1 MAPTKKLQS
10 GSKTRSSTSQESR
23 QKSKGENFYR
33 DAKQVKRL
41 KMLTG
46 GKAVR
51 DRDGKIIEAAAFQKG
66 EDETTMGRVQPDRR
80 WFGNTRVISQT
91 ALDHFR
97 TSLQTKQHDPYSVL
111 LRRNKLPMQLLN
123 DAANPNLRKRSHI
136 VETEP
141 FAETFGPKA
150 LRKRPRIDAGTF
162 EELGKSGAA
171 AAEEAAQAKST
182 AELAELSAPAAME
195 QTHADYIEPIYAKG
209 TSRRI
214 YGELYK
220 VIDSSDVLLH
230 ILDARDPLGTLCE
243 SVLEYIRKEKAHKQ
257 VVLVINKCD
266 LVPNWVTARYIQH
279 LTPRYPTIA
288 FHASP
293 NHSFGKGSLIQL
305 LRQFSRLHSDKKQI
319 SVGFI
324 GYPNVGKSSVINTL
338 KSGKV
343 CRVAPVP
350 GETKVWQYITLTR
363 RIYLIDCP
371 GIVPTSAQDSQTAT
385 VLKGVLR
392 VEALSTPSEH
402 VPELL
407 ARIKP
412 LYLTRTYGLTPPEAG
427 PWTADDFLDAL
438 ARSKGR
444 LLKGGE
450 PDVEG
455 AAKIVLSDWVRG
467 RIPYFI
473 TPPERPSDLN
483 EREEKER
490 ARASKVKGGEKGEE
504 VRVPGVKQNLG
515 SIMQKNTFVGEDV
528 RPLETIDL
536 EGESED
542 GEDDGADSA
551 DGDDAEA
558 EIETPLA
565 WGDVF
570 AEAGQDVLAETASP
584 GGDEEGEEEE
594 AWSGIT
600 LLPEED
606 EATGERPGDESEE
619 PAKKEKGPRMTT
631 NKKKAE
637 NFYTSANVKNKNRTK
652 AALLKS
658 LQGKNGSR
666 GREKKRKR

>member
-1 MAPTKKLQS
+1 MAPTKNS
-10 GSKTRSSTSQESR
+10 PSAPKTRSSESQISLKR
-23 QKSKGENFYR
+23 IKGENFYR
-33 DAKQVKRL
+33 NAKQVKRL
-41 KMLTG
+41 KMLSG

-66 EDETTMGRVQPDRR
+66 EDETTPGRVQPDRR

-111 LRRNKLPMQLLN
+111 LRRNKLPMQLLD
-123 DAANPNLRKRSHI
+123 DAANRNLRKRSHI

-150 LRKRPRIDAGTF
+150 QRKRPRIDAGSF
-162 EELGKSGAA
+162 EQLGQVGAA
-171 AAEEAAQAKST
+171 AAEVAAQAQET
-182 AELAELSAPAAME
+182 AELTKATAPTEMA

-220 VIDSSDVLLH
+220 VIDSSDVVLH
-230 ILDARDPLGTLCE
+230 VLDARDPLGTLCE

-319 SVGFI
+319 SVGFV

-371 GIVPTSAQDSQTAT
+371 GIVPTSAHDSQTAT

-392 VEALSTPSEH
+392 VEALPMPSEH

-407 ARIKP
+407 LRVKP
-412 LYLTRTYGLTPPEAG
+412 LYLSRTYGLTIPDSG
-427 PWTADDFLDAL
+427 SWTADELLDVL
-438 ARSKGR
+438 ARAKGR
-444 LLKGGE
+444 LLKRGE
-450 PDVEG
+450 PDIEG
-455 AAKIVLSDWVRG
+455 AAKIVLGDWVRG
-467 RIPYFI
+467 RIPFFVA
-473 TPPERPSDLN
+473 PPERPTELN
-483 EREEKER
+483 ERETKER
-490 ARASKVKGGEKGEE
+490 ARLAKSNAMEREE
-504 VRVPGVKQNLG
+504 TETLVPGVKQNLG

-528 RPLETIDL
+528 RPLEDIIL

-542 GEDDGADSA
+542 ERAEEEDDDVVV
-551 DGDDAEA
+551 DYVEA
-558 EIETPLA
+558 EEAAPLT

-570 AEAGQDVLAETASP
+570 AEDGVPVSAGTAASAEQ
-584 GGDEEGEEEE
+584 EEEE
-594 AWSGIT
+594 DEWPGIT
-600 LLPEED
+600 SLPG
-606 EATGERPGDESEE
+606 EAVEYSGDESEE
-619 PAKKEKGPRMTT
+619 PAKQEKEPRMTT
-631 NKKKAE
+631 RKKKAE
-637 NFYTSANVKNKNRTK
+637 NFYTNANVKNKNRAK
-652 AALLKS
+652 ATLLKS
-658 LQGKNGSR
+658 LQAKAVGRS
-666 GREKKRKR
+666 REKKKR

>member
-1 MAPTKKLQS
+1 
-10 GSKTRSSTSQESR
+10 
-23 QKSKGENFYR
+23 
-33 DAKQVKRL
+33 
-41 KMLTG
+41 
-46 GKAVR
+46 
-51 DRDGKIIEAAAFQKG
+51 
-66 EDETTMGRVQPDRR
+66 
-80 WFGNTRVISQT
+80 
-91 ALDHFR
+91 
-97 TSLQTKQHDPYSVL
+97 
-111 LRRNKLPMQLLN
+111 
-123 DAANPNLRKRSHI
+123 
-136 VETEP
+136 
-141 FAETFGPKA
+141 
-150 LRKRPRIDAGTF
+150 
-162 EELGKSGAA
+162 
-171 AAEEAAQAKST
+171 
-182 AELAELSAPAAME
+182 
-195 QTHADYIEPIYAKG
+195 
-209 TSRRI
+209 
-214 YGELYK
+214 
-220 VIDSSDVLLH
+220 
-230 ILDARDPLGTLCE
+230 
-243 SVLEYIRKEKAHKQ
+243 
-257 VVLVINKCD
+257 
-266 LVPNWVTARYIQH
+266 
-279 LTPRYPTIA
+279 
-288 FHASP
+288 
-293 NHSFGKGSLIQL
+293 
-305 LRQFSRLHSDKKQI
+305 
-319 SVGFI
+319 
-324 GYPNVGKSSVINTL
+324 
-338 KSGKV
+338 
-343 CRVAPVP
+343 
-350 GETKVWQYITLTR
+350 
-363 RIYLIDCP
+363 
-371 GIVPTSAQDSQTAT
+371 
-385 VLKGVLR
+385 
-392 VEALSTPSEH
+392 
-402 VPELL
+402 
-407 ARIKP
+407 
-412 LYLTRTYGLTPPEAG
+412 
-427 PWTADDFLDAL
+427 
-438 ARSKGR
+438 
-444 LLKGGE
+444 
-450 PDVEG
+450 
-455 AAKIVLSDWVRG
+455 VRG

-637 NFYTSANVKNKNRTK
+637 NFYTSTNVKNKNRTK